1 MLNLAEKKKASLSS
15 TIGNLARQHAPTP
28 EHETEPRRETS
39 LVGAF
44 VQHLSELGIEQAF
57 GVSGGAIALL
67 FDAITDSDIGLHHFR
82 HETGAAFAA
91 TEAYFANRKPS
102 LVFATT
108 GPGVLNAIT
117 GMTAARWEGAKV
129 VLVSG
134 ATSAPQRGRHAT
146 QETSSYTLNQDALYT
161 KGPIFDFAIRMEQ
174 ASELPEVARRL
185 ALGLARPGGFVA
197 HVCLPMGLQSK
208 HFDPPQEKRRVMV
221 KAPSTAPEDVAYC
234 AELLKEG
241 KFAIWAGFGATEAAP
256 LVQQL
261 AERSG
266 AKVLCSPRGKGI
278 VPENHPLFV
287 GVTGL
292 GGHDTVADYIED
304 ERPERILVLGTK
316 LGEATSFWDQ
326 DLVPPQGFV
335 HVDIDPDVPGT
346 AFPDSPTIGVQA
358 EIGHFVTA
366 LLEHFPKKA
375 VRAVGPARRL
385 EMPAPLP
392 IRGKEPV
399 RPQVLMSAIQRRVVQ
414 ATDAMVLAECGNAFA
429 WCNHYLRFSS
439 AGRYRVS
446 TLFGSMGHTA
456 AGVVGAAMGREG
468 KAVAVVGDGSMLM
481 NSELSTAA
489 QYQAPAVWIV
499 LNDGGYGMCRDGHRA
514 LGLTDE
520 GVDFQQVDFAGMARA
535 VGVSGTTVETEDQL
549 DAAIDQAMAASG
561 PFVVDVRIDASEASP
576 LLKRFESLIKQG
588 NSKNVAGWEA

>member
-1 MLNLAEKKKASLSS
+1 MLNLAEKKKASLS
-15 TIGNLARQHAPTP
+15 TVGNLARQHPAPELEP
-28 EHETEPRRETS
+28 EPQRETS

-44 VQHLSELGIEQAF
+44 VQHLSELGVEQAF

-67 FDAITDSDIGLHHFR
+67 FDAITDSELDLRHFR

-91 TEAYFANRKPS
+91 TESYFASRKPS

-108 GPGVLNAIT
+108 GPGVLNAVT

-129 VLVSG
+129 ILVSG
-134 ATSAPQRGRHAT
+134 ATSPPQRGRHAT

-161 KGPIFDFAIRMEQ
+161 KGPIFDFAVRMEQ

-208 HFDPPQEKRRVMV
+208 HLDPPREKRRLMV
-221 KAPSTAPEDVAYC
+221 KAPSAAPEDVAYC
-234 AELLKEG
+234 AELLQQG

-256 LVQQL
+256 LVRQL

-292 GGHDTVADYIED
+292 GGHETVADYIED

-335 HVDIDPDVPGT
+335 HVDIDPEVPGT
-346 AFPDSPTIGVQA
+346 AFPDSITIGVQA
-358 EIGHFVTA
+358 EIGQFLA
-366 LLEHFPKKA
+366 DLLEHFPEKA
-375 VRAVGPARRL
+375 ARRSRPHHRL
-385 EMPAPLP
+385 QDPVPLP
-392 IRGKEPV
+392 IRGYEPV
-399 RPQVLMSAIQRRVVQ
+399 RPQVLMNAIQRRVVQ
-414 ATDAMVLAECGNAFA
+414 DTDAIVLAECGNAFA
-429 WCNHYLRFSS
+429 WCNHYLRFTEP
-439 AGRYRVS
+439 GRYRVS

-456 AGVVGAAMGREG
+456 AGVVGAAMGSGR

-489 QYQAPAVWIV
+489 QYQAQAVWIV

-520 GVDFQQVDFAGMARA
+520 GVDFHQVDFAAMARA
-535 VGVSGTTVETEDQL
+535 VGSEGATVETEDQL
-549 DAAIDQAMAASG
+549 DEAIDRAMAAPG
-561 PFVVDVRIDASEASP
+561 PFVVDVRIDAGQASP
-576 LLKRFESLIKQG
+576 LLKRFESLIQQG